1 MKKIFLSLLAF
12 SIANGVFSQRLGV
25 NTATPQETLDVNG
38 NIFLSQRLGINITNP
53 QFPLSFPNT
62 VGDKISFWGITGNHY
77 GIGIQG
83 YLLQIHSAASSDDIA
98 FGWGQSAA
106 FNEVMRIKGS
116 GNVGIGTASPSQKLH
131 VAGNICATGTIGAC
145 SDIRY
150 KKDFTSIRKPLQSI
164 LSLNG
169 FYYNWKRGEFPG
181 MHFTS
186 NRQLGFSA
194 QQVEKLFPE
203 VVMTDDNGYKSVD
216 YGRLT
221 PVLVEAM
228 KEQQQQ
234 INTLQEQIDELKKIV
249 KKLN

>member
-12 SIANGVFSQRLGV
+12 SMLNGVFSQRLGV

-38 NIFLSQRLGINITNP
+38 NIFLSNKLGINITNP

-62 VGDKISFWGITGNHY
+62 VGDKISFWGSTGNHY

-98 FGWGQSAA
+98 FGWGQSAV

-116 GNVGIGTASPSQKLH
+116 GNIGIGTASPSQKLH

-150 KKDFTSIRKPLQSI
+150 KKGFTSIRKPLQSL

-169 FYYNWKRGEFPG
+169 FYYQWK
-181 MHFTS
+181 
-186 NRQLGFSA
+186 
-194 QQVEKLFPE
+194 
-203 VVMTDDNGYKSVD
+203 
-216 YGRLT
+216 
-221 PVLVEAM
+221 
-228 KEQQQQ
+228 
-234 INTLQEQIDELKKIV
+234 
-249 KKLN
+249 